1 MGYWRVPW
9 SNRSFERCPYHD
21 DCLGKDDGVHAP
33 ATTNTTVAHEGCIQG
48 TTGPLCSICLEG
60 YNRDGGTCHECENT
74 EVALRV
80 GVLVAVVFVLY
91 LVYLSCRR
99 KVQIKWRKYK
109 TLWRDF
115 LRVVSINITFLQINS
130 SLPHVL
136 EVQWPQG
143 WHRFVQRFSF
153 VNIDVMGLIGIRCIG
168 GYTYYLSF
176 LIMVGLPVSIVLLT
190 TVNYRVSKG
199 AMEYRLKR
207 LSKQEHKNMEHE
219 ALHALFHL
227 ADSDH
232 SGEIDPSELAG
243 ILKALGRTVT
253 IKTAHLLVEKI
264 DQVPNA
270 HGVFLLNE
278 EQFLDAMLTGLM
290 QRELD
295 LLDLLVMGRPSP
307 TKRHSM
313 LGGNAKEVKRK
324 RSKTGLFDKH
334 ELVKWVLRK
343 NIVANALS
351 GATQLLVSWLT
362 NVFDSLVD
370 MVQTNICY
378 LSNLVSTCCLP
389 VVYRCW
395 HIHPCPEKSF
405 CILIAMI

>member
-1 MGYWRVPW
+1 M
-9 SNRSFERCPYHD
+9 
-21 DCLGKDDGVHAP
+21 
-33 ATTNTTVAHEGCIQG
+33 
-48 TTGPLCSICLEG
+48 
-60 YNRDGGTCHECENT
+60 
-74 EVALRV
+74 
-80 GVLVAVVFVLY
+80 
-91 LVYLSCRR
+91 
-99 KVQIKWRKYK
+99 
-109 TLWRDF
+109 
-115 LRVVSINITFLQINS
+115 RVVSINITFLQINS

-295 LLDLLVMGRPSP
+295 LLDLLVMGRPTP

-313 LGGNAKEVKRK
+313 LGGNASAKEVKRK

-351 GATQLLVSWLT
+351 GATQLLVSWLP

-378 LSNLVSTCCLP
+378 
-389 VVYRCW
+389 
-395 HIHPCPEKSF
+395 
-405 CILIAMI
+405 IL

>member
-1 MGYWRVPW
+1 
-9 SNRSFERCPYHD
+9 
-21 DCLGKDDGVHAP
+21 
-33 ATTNTTVAHEGCIQG
+33 
-48 TTGPLCSICLEG
+48 
-60 YNRDGGTCHECENT
+60 
-74 EVALRV
+74 
-80 GVLVAVVFVLY
+80 
-91 LVYLSCRR
+91 
-99 KVQIKWRKYK
+99 
-109 TLWRDF
+109 
-115 LRVVSINITFLQINS
+115 
-130 SLPHVL
+130 
-136 EVQWPQG
+136 
-143 WHRFVQRFSF
+143 
-153 VNIDVMGLIGIRCIG
+153 
-168 GYTYYLSF
+168 
-176 LIMVGLPVSIVLLT
+176 
-190 TVNYRVSKG
+190 
-199 AMEYRLKR
+199 
-207 LSKQEHKNMEHE
+207 MEHE

-278 EQFLDAMLTGLM
+278 EQFLDAMLTGPM

-295 LLDLLVMGRPSP
+295 ILDLLVMGRPSP

-378 LSNLVSTCCLP
+378 
-389 VVYRCW
+389 
-395 HIHPCPEKSF
+395 
-405 CILIAMI
+405 IL